1 MERVDNRSFPIN
13 SFVSTVAHGRMSLP
27 LAPGRQ
33 QAAPIWLLAECST
46 AASVARWSAAAM
58 PFAAAVARRLRL
70 VGTLSAPEQET
81 MDRVLVGFHFTHQMD
96 KVEPINNRRPEIVLH
111 RLPAS
116 RHPPGHP
123 ITALLSK
130 PIRRMTR
137 PPFQLV

>member
-1 MERVDNRSFPIN
+1 MEHAGNRLFPIN

-81 MDRVLVGFHFTHQMD
+81 TDRVLVGFRLIHQMH
-96 KVEPINNRRPEIVLH
+96 KAELINNRPAIVLH
-111 RLPAS
+111 RLPAN

-123 ITALLSK
+123 ITAILSK
-130 PIRRMTR
+130 PIRRMSR

>member
-1 MERVDNRSFPIN
+1 MERVDNRSFQIN

-33 QAAPIWLLAECST
+33 QAAPIWLLAACST
-46 AASVARWSAAAM
+46 VVNVARWSAAAM
-58 PFAAAVARRLRL
+58 LPAAAVARHLRL
-70 VGTLSAPEQET
+70 VETPSARKQEM
-81 MDRVLVGFHFTHQMD
+81 MDRVLVGFHLTHQMY
-96 KVEPINNRRPEIVLH
+96 KAELINNRRPAIVLH
-111 RLPAS
+111 RLPAN

-130 PIRRMTR
+130 LIRRMSR